1 MMSKI
6 ITVNKKARHDY
17 ALLENYEAGIVLQ
30 GTEVKS
36 LRNGRASLVDSFAGL
51 ENGEL
56 FLYNMYIAPYESGN
70 RYNHEPRRRRK
81 LLVHLAEIKRLMG
94 KTSGRGL
101 TLIPTSLYF
110 KKGKAKVEIALA
122 RGKRQYDKRE
132 DIKKREAKLD
142 AEKALAGRRKR

>member
-1 MMSKI
+1 MGKV
-6 ITVNKKARHDY
+6 ITVNKKARYDY
-17 ALLENYEAGIVLQ
+17 ALLESYEAGIVLR

-51 ENGEL
+51 EKGEL

-70 RYNHEPRRRRK
+70 RYNHDPRRTRK

-101 TLIPTSLYF
+101 TLIPMRLYF

-132 DIKKREAKLD
+132 DIKKREARLE
-142 AEKALAGRRKR
+142 AEKALVRKRKR

>member
-1 MMSKI
+1 MSKI

-17 ALLENYEAGIVLQ
+17 ALMESYEAGIVLR

-51 ENGEL
+51 ESGEL

-101 TLIPTSLYF
+101 TLIPTRLYF

-132 DIKKREAKLD
+132 DIKKRDAKLE
-142 AEKALAGRRKR
+142 AEKALASKRKR

>member
-1 MMSKI
+1 MMGKV
-6 ITVNKKARHDY
+6 ITVNKKARYDY
-17 ALLENYEAGIVLQ
+17 ALLESYEAGIVLR

-51 ENGEL
+51 EKGEL

-70 RYNHEPRRRRK
+70 RYNHDPRRTRK

-101 TLIPTSLYF
+101 TLIPMRLYF

-132 DIKKREAKLD
+132 DIKKREARLE
-142 AEKALAGRRKR
+142 AEKALVRKRKR

>member
-17 ALLENYEAGIVLQ
+17 ALMESYEAGIVLR

-51 ENGEL
+51 ESGEL

-101 TLIPTSLYF
+101 TLIPTRLYF

-132 DIKKREAKLD
+132 DIKKRDAKLE
-142 AEKALAGRRKR
+142 AEKALASKRKR

>member
-1 MMSKI
+1 MSKI

-17 ALLENYEAGIVLQ
+17 ALMESYEAGIVLR

-51 ENGEL
+51 ESGEL

-101 TLIPTSLYF
+101 TLIPTRLYF

-142 AEKALAGRRKR
+142 AEKALASKRKR